1 MVSESIPSRHMCT
14 ESNRQRL
21 RRGRRLRIGK
31 STNNDQGS
39 SFAYISQP
47 ADLTTA
53 RARPLYGTSAA
64 ITSDV
69 ETTPPES
76 SHPRKTKDNSLS
88 GLHDVVPLVRE
99 RFPRRASSS
108 MGSR

>member
-39 SFAYISQP
+39 SFAYI
-47 ADLTTA
+47 
-53 RARPLYGTSAA
+53 RN
-64 ITSDV
+64 
-69 ETTPPES
+69 PPI
-76 SHPRKTKDNSLS
+76 
-88 GLHDVVPLVRE
+88 
-99 RFPRRASSS
+99 
-108 MGSR
+108 